1 VLVLAYLSLYD
12 VAVGPGCSNPNSN
25 PYPSFHSFMGV
36 ASSENDEDPLRVQFN
51 GYARTLLTG
60 VIERAMDLLD
70 AGADQNAKTFLA
82 DRLPI
87 PLTDYEES
95 ITAAGA
101 PGALIYPYTLL
112 RMIRPGVARCLVE
125 DGMVVV
131 YHCMDNARELHGA
144 PLQPL
149 EFELDDGP
157 AIEALLMAYPEA
169 IAVSEL
175 PHPSE
180 ELEDKISL
188 AQSLY
193 KEGFLLIADEASK
206 PENDKEDGDDDDP
219 F

>member
-1 VLVLAYLSLYD
+1 L
-12 VAVGPGCSNPNSN
+12 
-25 PYPSFHSFMGV
+25 
-36 ASSENDEDPLRVQFN
+36 
-51 GYARTLLTG
+51 
-60 VIERAMDLLD
+60 I
-70 AGADQNAKTFLA
+70 QNAKTFLA

-87 PLTDYEES
+87 PLTPDEES
-95 ITAAGA
+95 RTAAGA

-125 DGMVVV
+125 NGMVVV
-131 YHCMDNARELHGA
+131 YHCMDNSRELHGA

-157 AIEALLMAYPEA
+157 AIEALLAAYPEA
-169 IAVSEL
+169 ILVSEL

-188 AQSLY
+188 AQALY
-193 KEGFLLIADEASK
+193 KEGFLLIHDDASK
-206 PENDKEDGDDDDP
+206 PENEEEEDNDDI